1 MFTST
6 RDLARLGLL
15 SSTALVLSLVENTVP
30 TPLPWLRLGLANIP
44 VLVALM
50 GQGVRAAVLVAGVKV
65 LLGSLFGGGL
75 LGPVAI
81 IGGAAAM
88 ASLAAMAS
96 AHRLRPGL
104 FSTVGV
110 SVAGAVA
117 HQATQLWV
125 ARLYT
130 GQPALLS
137 LLPMGLVAG
146 LVSGVF
152 IGLVARWS
160 LDRLVGA

>member
-1 MFTST
+1 MGAST

-15 SSTALVLSLVENTVP
+15 SSAALVLSLVESAVP
-30 TPLPWLRLGLANIP
+30 APLPWLRLGLANIP

-50 GQGVRAAVLVAGVKV
+50 GQGVRAALLVAGIKV
-65 LLGSLFGGGL
+65 LVGSLFGGGL
-75 LGPVAI
+75 LSPVAVM
-81 IGGAAAM
+81 GGAAAM
-88 ASLAAMAS
+88 ASLVAMAS

-125 ARLYT
+125 ARVYT
-130 GQPALLS
+130 GQPAVLS
-137 LLPMGLVAG
+137 LLPLGLVAG

-160 LDRLVGA
+160 LERLADA